1 MKNLQLGSHLS
12 VSRGLYYHHAIYIG
26 DNQVIHY
33 SGFAE
38 AFNKGCIEQTTLEKF
53 LGGRDQ
59 FTVVNYPSNK
69 VLYTNQQIVER
80 AYRCLGEDH
89 YNLVFNNCEHFACWC
104 VTGEKRSEQVRKVM
118 QHATNAAFSYY
129 ALQRYGLLAT
139 TSVPIATTVM
149 TSTGTSVLTH
159 ATLGGTIGASTAAI
173 ALGTGATSSATV
185 GMLGAAAI
193 GVTSVAAAPV
203 IITAGIGAAVIGGLF
218 SLFND

>member
-38 AFNKGCIEQTTLEKF
+38 PFNKGSIEQTTLENF

-59 FTVVNYPSNK
+59 FTVVNYPSNT
-69 VLYTNQQIVER
+69 VIYTNEEIVER
-80 AYRCLGEDH
+80 AYRCLGEDD
-89 YNLVFNNCEHFACWC
+89 YNLLFNNCEHFACWC

-139 TSVPIATTVM
+139 TSVPIATTAI

>member
-1 MKNLQLGSHLS
+1 MQNLHPGSHLS
-12 VSRGLYYHHAIYIG
+12 VSRGVYDHHGIYIG
-26 DNQVIHY
+26 NNQVIHY

-80 AYRCLGEDH
+80 AYRCLGEDD
-89 YNLVFNNCEHFACWC
+89 YNLLFNNCEHFACWC

-139 TSVPIATTVM
+139 TSVPIATTAI

-159 ATLGGTIGASTAAI
+159 AAFGGTIGAGTAAI
-173 ALGTGATSSATV
+173 ALGTGATTSATV

-203 IITAGIGAAVIGGLF
+203 VITAGIGAAVIGGLF

>member
-1 MKNLQLGSHLS
+1 MEQLPPGSHLS
-12 VSRGLYYHHAIYIG
+12 VSRGFYNHDGIYIG
-26 DNQVIHY
+26 NNQVIHY

-139 TSVPIATTVM
+139 TSVPIATTAM
-149 TSTGTSVLTH
+149 TSTGTSILTH
-159 ATLGGTIGASTAAI
+159 AALGGTIGASTPAI
-173 ALGTGATSSATV
+173 ALGTGATTSATV

-193 GVTSVAAAPV
+193 GVTSVAAAPLV
-203 IITAGIGAAVIGGLF
+203 ITAGIGAAVIGGLF
-218 SLFND
+218 SLFDD

>member
-1 MKNLQLGSHLS
+1 MQNLHPGSHLS
-12 VSRGLYYHHAIYIG
+12 VSRGVYDHHGIYIG
-26 DNQVIHY
+26 NNQVIHY

-104 VTGEKRSEQVRKVM
+104 VTGEKRSEQVRNVM
-118 QHATNAAFSYY
+118 LHSSTAVLSYY
-129 ALQRYGLLAT
+129 ALQKYGLLTT
-139 TSVPIATTVM
+139 TSEPIATTVM

-159 ATLGGTIGASTAAI
+159 AAAGGAIGASTAAI
-173 ALGTGATSSATV
+173 ALGTGATTSATV
-185 GMLGAAAI
+185 GVLGATAL

-203 IITAGIGAAVIGGLF
+203 VITASIGAAVIGGLF

>member
-1 MKNLQLGSHLS
+1 MEQLHLGSHLS
-12 VSRGLYYHHAIYIG
+12 VSRGFYDHHGIYIG
-26 DNQVIHY
+26 NNQVIHY

-38 AFNKGCIEQTTLEKF
+38 AFNKGSIEQTTLENF

-104 VTGEKRSEQVRKVM
+104 VTGEKRSEQVRNVM
-118 QHATNAAFSYY
+118 LHSSTAVLSYY
-129 ALQRYGLLAT
+129 ALQKYGLLTT
-139 TSVPIATTVM
+139 TSAPIATTVM

-159 ATLGGTIGASTAAI
+159 AAAGGNWS
-173 ALGTGATSSATV
+173 
-185 GMLGAAAI
+185 
-193 GVTSVAAAPV
+193 
-203 IITAGIGAAVIGGLF
+203 
-218 SLFND
+218 

>member
-1 MKNLQLGSHLS
+1 MQNLHPGSHLS
-12 VSRGLYYHHAIYIG
+12 VSRGVYDHHGIYIG
-26 DNQVIHY
+26 NNQVIHY

-38 AFNKGCIEQTTLEKF
+38 AFNKGCIEQITLEKF

-59 FTVVNYPSNK
+59 FTVVNYPSNT
-69 VLYTNQQIVER
+69 VIYTNEEIVER
-80 AYRCLGEDH
+80 AYRCLGKDD
-89 YNLVFNNCEHFACWC
+89 YNLLLNNCEHFACWC

-139 TSVPIATTVM
+139 TSVPIATTAM

-159 ATLGGTIGASTAAI
+159 AALGGTIGASTAAI
-173 ALGTGATSSATV
+173 ALGTGATTSATV
-185 GMLGAAAI
+185 GMLGVAAI

-203 IITAGIGAAVIGGLF
+203 VITVGIGAAVIGGLF
-218 SLFND
+218 SLFNN

>member
-1 MKNLQLGSHLS
+1 MQNLHPGSHLS
-12 VSRGLYYHHAIYIG
+12 VSRGVYDHHGIYIG
-26 DNQVIHY
+26 NNQVIHY

-80 AYRCLGEDH
+80 AYRCLGEDD
-89 YNLVFNNCEHFACWC
+89 YNLLFNNCEHFACWC

-139 TSVPIATTVM
+139 TSVPIATTAI
-149 TSTGTSVLTH
+149 TSTGTSILTH
-159 ATLGGTIGASTAAI
+159 AAFGGTIGAGTAAI
-173 ALGTGATSSATV
+173 ALGTGATTSATV

-203 IITAGIGAAVIGGLF
+203 VITAGIGAAVIGGLF

>member
-1 MKNLQLGSHLS
+1 MKNLQPGSHLS
-12 VSRGLYYHHAIYIG
+12 VSRGLYYHHAIYTG

-38 AFNKGCIEQTTLEKF
+38 AFNKGSIEQTTLENF

-59 FTVVNYPSNK
+59 FTVVNYPSNT
-69 VLYTNQQIVER
+69 VIYTNEEIVER
-80 AYRCLGEDH
+80 AYRCLGEDD
-89 YNLVFNNCEHFACWC
+89 YNLLFNNCEHFACWC

-118 QHATNAAFSYY
+118 QYATNAAFSYY
-129 ALQRYGLLAT
+129 ALQRYGFLAT
-139 TSVPIATTVM
+139 TSVPIATSAM
-149 TSTGTSVLTH
+149 TSTGTSVLAH
-159 ATLGGTIGASTAAI
+159 AAFGGTIGASTAAI

-203 IITAGIGAAVIGGLF
+203 VITAGIGAAVIGGLF

>member
-1 MKNLQLGSHLS
+1 MQNLHPGSHLS
-12 VSRGLYYHHAIYIG
+12 VSRGVYDHHGIYIG
-26 DNQVIHY
+26 NNQVIHY

-38 AFNKGCIEQTTLEKF
+38 AFNKGSIEQTTLENF

-80 AYRCLGEDH
+80 AYECLGEDH

-104 VTGEKRSEQVRKVM
+104 VTGEKRSEQVRTVM
-118 QHATNAAFSYY
+118 LHSSTAVLSYY
-129 ALQRYGLLAT
+129 ALQKYGLLTT
-139 TSVPIATTVM
+139 TSTPIATTVM
-149 TSTGTSVLTH
+149 TSTGTSILTH
-159 ATLGGTIGASTAAI
+159 AAAGGAIGASTAAI
-173 ALGTGATSSATV
+173 ALGTGATTSATV
-185 GMLGAAAI
+185 GMLGATAL

-203 IITAGIGAAVIGGLF
+203 VITVGIGAAVIGGLC

>member
-1 MKNLQLGSHLS
+1 MQNLHPGSHLS
-12 VSRGLYYHHAIYIG
+12 VSRGVYEHHGIYIG
-26 DNQVIHY
+26 NNQVIHY

-53 LGGRDQ
+53 LDGRDQ
-59 FTVVNYPSNK
+59 FTVVNYPTNK

-80 AYRCLGEDH
+80 ASRCLGEDN

-104 VTGEKRSEQVRKVM
+104 VTGEKRSEQVRTVM
-118 QHATNAAFSYY
+118 RQSSSAVLSYY
-129 ALQRYGLLAT
+129 ALQKYGLLT
-139 TSVPIATTVM
+139 TTAAPIATTVM

-159 ATLGGTIGASTAAI
+159 AAAGGAIGASTAAI
-173 ALGTGATSSATV
+173 ALGTGVTTSATV
-185 GMLGAAAI
+185 GVLGATAL

-203 IITAGIGAAVIGGLF
+203 VITAGIGAAVIGGLF